1 MYSLTPR
8 VGPRCHYQTQF
19 VLRLDL
25 LFVTR
30 AMVKIHICLVPLHK
44 TVVYDVKASDTIG
57 NIKAKI
63 EKEEKIPAVLQDFS
77 INTCEL
83 EDAFTLKDYNLHIL
97 TQEEWKTNN
106 MLVNVHDRFPED
118 FKPKK
123 RRTSSE
129 GW

>member
-1 MYSLTPR
+1 M
-8 VGPRCHYQTQF
+8 
-19 VLRLDL
+19 
-25 LFVTR
+25 
-30 AMVKIHICLVPLHK
+30 VPLHK

-57 NIKAKI
+57 KIKAKI
-63 EKEEKIPAVLQDFS
+63 EKRENIPAVLQDLT

-83 EDAFTLKDYNLHIL
+83 EDSFTLQDYNLESM

-129 GW
+129 S